1 MELEQFIKDF
11 TSQFD
16 DTDPAAFN
24 ADTAFKELEEWS
36 SVVAFLIIVM
46 TDEKYNVKINR
57 EDILSSQTLNDLYK
71 IVESECNKKMGN

>member
-16 DTDPAAFN
+16 DTDPEVFN

>member
-16 DTDPAAFN
+16 DTDTEVFN

-57 EDILSSQTLNDLYK
+57 EDILNSQTISDLYK
-71 IVESECNKKMGN
+71 IVESECNKKMSN